1 MLKHI
6 VFFDAR
12 NKEPWKTHTHPT
24 VWVMGCHV
32 QPQNS
37 LLPMALNK
45 HK

>member
-12 NKEPWKTHTHPT
+12 NKEPWKTTHPT

-32 QPQNS
+32 QPQN
-37 LLPMALNK
+37 
-45 HK
+45 